1 MTYEF
6 IFISLTV
13 ISVLT
18 SLTTEG
24 IKKLLDEQKIKYA
37 PNLLA
42 AAVSVIFTIVAS
54 VCYIVYTGEVV
65 TARIIIECVVM
76 VFLSFLIATVGYD
89 KVMQAIGQIK
99 KE

>member
-6 IFISLTV
+6 IFIALTV

-18 SLTTEG
+18 SLATEG

-54 VCYIVYTGEVV
+54 VCYIVYTGGAV
-65 TARIIIECVVM
+65 TAQIIIECVVM

-89 KVMQAIGQIK
+89 KVIQAIGQIK

>member
-6 IFISLTV
+6 IFIALTV

-42 AAVSVIFTIVAS
+42 AAVSVIFTILAS
-54 VCYIVYTGEVV
+54 VCYVVYTGEGV
-65 TARIIIECVVM
+65 TAQIIIECVVM

-89 KVMQAIGQIK
+89 KVIQAIGQIK

>member
-6 IFISLTV
+6 IFIALTV

-18 SLTTEG
+18 SLATEG

-54 VCYIVYTGEVV
+54 VCYIVYTGGVV
-65 TARIIIECVVM
+65 TGQIIIECVVM